1 MNIIF
6 IAPPAGLRVNAKS
19 FLGYTPGG
27 EGGPD
32 YSSFPTFYGGTQ
44 FLNAECLPVT
54 RIEVNECVWGINWRQ
69 VTASELEREA
79 EKHYELSKVL
89 SIRAN
94 KKQKV
99 ITTPWH
105 DDAIQFPRLLSEI
118 LAAGLPDE
126 TMAQLCAS
134 MDLKRSEIL
143 EILVR
148 ADRQF
153 EEIKQLDQMEQIKE
167 NAAPPQF
174 PPGLYKIEVDRVTW
188 SNQTIVV
195 DFNGEGNPEH
205 IALDIAGNFLFGS
218 PHASDY
224 EVESSVRIG
233 DRQRSESSGNY
244 YENEYGDWFVVD

>member
-1 MNIIF
+1 MCYEAF
-6 IAPPAGLRVNAKS
+6 A
-19 FLGYTPGG
+19 
-27 EGGPD
+27 D
-32 YSSFPTFYGGTQ
+32 FYRHPQ
-44 FLNAECLPVT
+44 FQNAECLPVA
-54 RIEVNECVWGINWRQ
+54 RIEPSECAWGTSWRQ
-69 VTASELEREA
+69 VNGFELEEEA
-79 EKHYELSKVL
+79 QRHRKLSKVRA
-89 SIRAN
+89 IRSN
-94 KKQKV
+94 KCIAGRVVKT
-99 ITTPWH
+99 IPWH
-105 DDAIQFPRLLSEI
+105 DDSLQFPRLLSKI
-118 LAAGLPDE
+118 LAIGLPDE

-148 ADRQF
+148 ADREF
-153 EEIKQLDQMEQIKE
+153 EEIKQLEQMEQVKE
-167 NAAPPQF
+167 NSAPPEF

-195 DFNGEGNPEH
+195 DFNGKGNPEH